1 MDVCVCVIVHTY
13 ALFPIWSKTTKAK
26 QLNLVFF
33 CFCQCDGASLDLA
46 NGPRLEGI
54 ALLNIPSIYGGT
66 NLWGENPSQ
75 KKRRKAQKAKKDKDK
90 EFSTSS
96 MSSAELA
103 IAVQGERMLLILL
116 KIIGHMLI
124 NPDMLREA
132 SILLCMCAHM
142 HPSSSYVTFISSFLF
157 LHCSESA
164 GGCPYILYMCMAFW
178 ANILHLTGVALCG
191 SLS

>member
-1 MDVCVCVIVHTY
+1 MYYRSFY
-13 ALFPIWSKTTKAK
+13 ALF
-26 QLNLVFF
+26 L
-33 CFCQCDGASLDLA
+33 QCDGMSLDLA

-103 IAVQGERMLLILL
+103 IAVQG
-116 KIIGHMLI
+116 K
-124 NPDMLREA
+124 
-132 SILLCMCAHM
+132 
-142 HPSSSYVTFISSFLF
+142 VIS
-157 LHCSESA
+157 
-164 GGCPYILYMCMAFW
+164 
-178 ANILHLTGVALCG
+178 VV
-191 SLS
+191 

>member
-1 MDVCVCVIVHTY
+1 MLSEIVRTI
-13 ALFPIWSKTTKAK
+13 ACLTNF
-26 QLNLVFF
+26 
-33 CFCQCDGASLDLA
+33 QCDGVSLDLA

-103 IAVQGERMLLILL
+103 IAVQGQNL
-116 KIIGHMLI
+116 
-124 NPDMLREA
+124 
-132 SILLCMCAHM
+132 
-142 HPSSSYVTFISSFLF
+142 TFGFTVID
-157 LHCSESA
+157 
-164 GGCPYILYMCMAFW
+164 YILNTHKHTHKRKYANAFY
-178 ANILHLTGVALCG
+178 LFF
-191 SLS
+191 

>member
-1 MDVCVCVIVHTY
+1 MFLKIKIP
-13 ALFPIWSKTTKAK
+13 PISPG
-26 QLNLVFF
+26 LMYRRSFHDLSL
-33 CFCQCDGASLDLA
+33 QCDGMSLDLA

-103 IAVQGERMLLILL
+103 IAVQG
-116 KIIGHMLI
+116 K
-124 NPDMLREA
+124 
-132 SILLCMCAHM
+132 
-142 HPSSSYVTFISSFLF
+142 VIS
-157 LHCSESA
+157 
-164 GGCPYILYMCMAFW
+164 
-178 ANILHLTGVALCG
+178 VV
-191 SLS
+191 

>member
-1 MDVCVCVIVHTY
+1 M
-13 ALFPIWSKTTKAK
+13 
-26 QLNLVFF
+26 
-33 CFCQCDGASLDLA
+33 SLDLA

-103 IAVQGERMLLILL
+103 IAVQGVCGCVWVWVCVGCMCVGFHLLLIEITGCVFLHL
-116 KIIGHMLI
+116 FPKTLCAVFNLGQLV
-124 NPDMLREA
+124 REQLVNDQLPTISA
-132 SILLCMCAHM
+132 DC
-142 HPSSSYVTFISSFLF
+142 HPFLPSFLQGI
-157 LHCSESA
+157 H
-164 GGCPYILYMCMAFW
+164 
-178 ANILHLTGVALCG
+178 
-191 SLS
+191 